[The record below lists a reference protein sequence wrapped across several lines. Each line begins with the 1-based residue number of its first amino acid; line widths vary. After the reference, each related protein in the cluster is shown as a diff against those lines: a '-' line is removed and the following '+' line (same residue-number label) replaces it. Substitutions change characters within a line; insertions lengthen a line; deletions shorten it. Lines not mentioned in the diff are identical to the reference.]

1 MFNTCDH
8 KHYATWRQVCTLEGV
23 LALVRLFQ
31 RFTFSL
37 NDQKHGGKP
46 LEHESLITLMPKVRG
61 MLQRSQ
67 TLVTSISPHHDDCS
81 LSLEQEL
88 STQHRSMMLLLV
100 MSLAMSV
107 FTPVWLAM
115 HHLLRISRL
124 CCITQAFWQYSKDHA
139 VVVQGGVWLNV
150 HLRR

>member
-1 MFNTCDH
+1 MQH
-8 KHYATWRQVCTLEGV
+8 GGRSATMEGV

-46 LEHESLITLMPKVRG
+46 LEHESLSTLMPKVRR

-67 TLVTSISPHHDDCS
+67 TLVTNISAHHDDCS

-88 STQHRSMMLLLV
+88 STQHRSWILLLV
-100 MSLAMSV
+100 MSV
-107 FTPVWLAM
+107 FTPVWSAM
-115 HHLLRISRL
+115 HHLMHISRL
-124 CCITQAFWQYSKDHA
+124 CCITQGFWNYSKDHA